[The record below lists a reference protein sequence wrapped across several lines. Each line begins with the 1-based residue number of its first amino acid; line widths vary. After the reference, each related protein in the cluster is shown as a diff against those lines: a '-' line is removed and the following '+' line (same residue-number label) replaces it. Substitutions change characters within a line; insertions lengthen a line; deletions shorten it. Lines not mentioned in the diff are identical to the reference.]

1 MTVDETYTLML
12 YSIAK
17 NKQQGYFG
25 PTDFNTVINQGQ
37 RSYADYLLG
46 ELQQYAPGRP
56 GARVEWGQNQTARTR
71 LTPII
76 YGYHLHIDTT
86 GFSPYP
92 GDYLNVDA
100 MWSIYGIERVR
111 FVPQDKHWF
120 VYGDVIDPYQ
130 TNPYYLIEDRGFRF
144 FPQSYGD
151 AWLSYVRNPPRII
164 WGYTLDVNNRPV
176 YSAALSTQP
185 VWDDASML
193 QIIVRALAI
202 IGVNLQFE
210 MVRQYAQEIKERG
223 Q

>member
-1 MTVDETYTLML
+1 MTVDETYSLIL
-12 YSIAK
+12 YITSK
-17 NKQQGYFG
+17 NSQQGYVS
-25 PTDFNTVINQGQ
+25 PTDFNTIINQASK
-37 RSYADYLLG
+37 SYADYLLG
-46 ELQQYAPGRP
+46 ELEQYLQGQSKS
-56 GARVEWGQNQTARTR
+56 RVEWGQNQTARTR

-100 MWSIYGIERVR
+100 MWSIYGIQRVR

-120 VYGDVIDPYQ
+120 VYGSVIDPYQ
-130 TNPYYLIEDRGFRF
+130 TNPYYLIEDLGFRF
-144 FPQSYGD
+144 YPQSYGD
-151 AWLSYVRNPPRII
+151 AWLSYVRNPPRMI
-164 WGYTLDVNNRPV
+164 WGYTLDANGLAV

-193 QIIVRALAI
+193 EVISRALAMV
-202 IGVNLQFE
+202 GVNLQSGS
-210 MVRQYAQEIKERG
+210 VAKYAQEIKMQG

>member
-1 MTVDETYTLML
+1 MTVDDIYVLML
-12 YSIAK
+12 YAVSK
-17 NKQQGYFG
+17 NKQQGYLS
-25 PTDFNTVINQGQ
+25 PTDFNVVFNQGQ
-37 RSYADYLLG
+37 KSFADYLLG
-46 ELQQYAPGRP
+46 ELQQYPQGRS
-56 GARVEWGQNQTARTR
+56 GSRVEWGQNQTARTR

-120 VYGDVIDPYQ
+120 VYGSVIDPYQ
-130 TNPYYLIEDRGFRF
+130 SNPYYLIEDVGFRF

-151 AWLSYVRNPPRII
+151 AWLSYVRNPPNVV
-164 WGYTLDVNNRPV
+164 WGYTTDVNGIPV
-176 YSAALSTQP
+176 YSAALSTQC
-185 VWDDASML
+185 VFDEASIL
-193 QIIVRALAI
+193 QIVVRALRI
-202 IGVNLQFE
+202 VGVNLQFDT
-210 MVRQYAQEIKERG
+210 VSQYANEIKMQG